1 MRSTFKSELLLS
13 LIAFYR
19 NPVLSVIYVT
29 EYKAQD
35 HSSRHSIRPDL
46 FMVNTRRHFLNS
58 VLVNG
63 IGDLQDVTA
72 GRDPKVICS
81 ETIIFK

>member
-1 MRSTFKSELLLS
+1 M
-13 LIAFYR
+13 
-19 NPVLSVIYVT
+19 T

-46 FMVNTRRHFLNS
+46 FMVSTRRHFLNS

-63 IGDLQDVTA
+63 IGDLQDVLQLEGTQRSSA
-72 GRDPKVICS
+72 LKPSFSNDQDVLGERMS
-81 ETIIFK
+81 S

>member
-1 MRSTFKSELLLS
+1 M
-13 LIAFYR
+13 
-19 NPVLSVIYVT
+19 
-29 EYKAQD
+29 
-35 HSSRHSIRPDL
+35 RPDL

-58 VLVNG
+58 ILVNG

-72 GRDPKVICS
+72 GRDPKVIYS